1 MTAVAGPIPISE
13 ARKNDYQA
21 FRDELDLIDQ
31 TNDCSLFPPEY
42 DFTEACS
49 CDECSTKIM
58 ELLDFEKEIKS
69 KIKLVR
75 ELGFRI
81 QTTEEHCLSLSW
93 AAEWTKKMLDLLHK
107 NLKSVSEKLGVSLTL
122 KRTNSAAKLE
132 DVDLGIVKL
141 ISDSRDYGVVDDPKQ
156 ETEVCDDQEQEM
168 EVSNFA
174 DSDKIADEIDTGVFH
189 YRNSKVKDKANGLL
203 QEILEIETEHQ
214 KAKKS
219 AELID
224 PFSSKKQIE
233 KQIKLL
239 KKLPVEELYL
249 EVEELIAKI
258 SPIDNNRTMLVK
270 AEDYISSI
278 VCAMI
283 RARMEFWRRYQ
294 EFPSLISKGN
304 DKEHSL
310 NGLNHTLDSLLNKL
324 SPSRIN
330 VRRSMPLSL
339 LLMTVLTLKGKGLN
353 HSKQFVPER
362 KSSDSLISQG
372 STCLSASL
380 DEAIELVKSF
390 KNQWEEEYASFVT
403 PYDRSYPKRQ
413 RTES

>member
-1 MTAVAGPIPISE
+1 MSAVAGPIPNVTSSICE

-21 FRDELDLIDQ
+21 FRDALDLIDQ

-49 CDECSTKIM
+49 CNECCTKIM
-58 ELLDFEKEIKS
+58 ELLDFEKEIKA
-69 KIKLVR
+69 KINLVR
-75 ELGFRI
+75 ELGLRI
-81 QTTEEHCLSLSW
+81 QNTEERCLSLSC

-107 NLKSVSEKLGVSLTL
+107 NLKSVSEKSGVSLTL

-141 ISDSRDYGVVDDPKQ
+141 ISDSDLIRDYGVVDDPEQ
-156 ETEVCDDQEQEM
+156 ETDSCDDPEQETK
-168 EVSNFA
+168 VSHFA
-174 DSDKIADEIDTGVFH
+174 DSDKIADEVDTVLFIKAQQGGSYRLSCTRLRVFH

-219 AELID
+219 AELLD
-224 PFSSKKQIE
+224 PFSSRKQIE

-258 SPIDNNRTMLVK
+258 SPIDNNRKMVRK
-270 AEDYISSI
+270 ARNFVTSI
-278 VCAMI
+278 VRAMI
-283 RARMEFWRRYQ
+283 RTRMEFWR
-294 EFPSLISKGN
+294 SKGN
-304 DKEHSL
+304 GKEHSL
-310 NGLNHTLDSLLNKL
+310 NGLNHTLDSLLNK
-324 SPSRIN
+324 
-330 VRRSMPLSL
+330 
-339 LLMTVLTLKGKGLN
+339 
-353 HSKQFVPER
+353 
-362 KSSDSLISQG
+362 
-372 STCLSASL
+372 
-380 DEAIELVKSF
+380 VKSF